1 VAVNVHAS
9 DGSCTTN
16 VAEYTNQ
23 WYCVT
28 MAPID
33 WLIIAAYLLFAL
45 VVGLVFRKRAGR
57 SIAHYFLSNRNL
69 PWWIVGTSIVATMF
83 AADTPLA
90 VTGLVANEG
99 ISGLWFMW
107 NFAAAHLM
115 AAFFFARLWRRAGV
129 VTDVELVELRYSG
142 RPAVV
147 LRGFRSIWEGV
158 VLNCIVMG
166 WVILAMVK
174 IMDVLI
180 DLDAVTA
187 LLGID
192 GFIDGRWFGILVCL
206 IVAVFYT
213 VLSGFWGVVMTD
225 FVQFLLAM
233 VGAVALAV
241 IAVIDIGGIG
251 QLKTELVARYGD
263 LASSYLSFVPDLSGT
278 SLPLITF
285 VALMGVNWWA
295 TRDAG
300 GTSYMVQRMLAAR
313 DENHSFLG
321 VLWFCFLH
329 YVVRPWPWIVV
340 GLISLVVFPDLHDRE
355 LGYPMMIVEYM
366 PAGLLG
372 LMLASMLAAFMS
384 TVDTLLNWGVS
395 LLVNDCYRPF
405 MRKRATDEHYV
416 QVSRL
421 LVVGLM
427 ILGGITA
434 YTMQSIRGAWE
445 LFFGMT
451 VGIGGVY
458 VMRWWWWRV
467 NAWSEIAAWI
477 STAVVYLG
485 LYFLNPT
492 IGFGWHL
499 IATAGVS
506 TVCWVV
512 VAFATAPT
520 DEQVLI
526 TFYERVR
533 PGSPWWKPIASK
545 SRFPSPRMGW
555 SDVTD
560 WLAGLVCIYAG
571 LFGVGKLIL
580 EGWVPG
586 LAYLTVA
593 AAAGAVIYRSTARGL
608 SLGA

>member
-1 VAVNVHAS
+1 
-9 DGSCTTN
+9 
-16 VAEYTNQ
+16 
-23 WYCVT
+23 
-28 MAPID
+28 MARLD
-33 WLIIAAYLLFAL
+33 WLIIAAYMMFAL
-45 VVGLVFRKRAGR
+45 AVGLAFRRRAGR
-57 SIAHYFLSNRNL
+57 NMAQYFLSGRNL

-83 AADTPLA
+83 AADTPLVVA
-90 VTGLVANEG
+90 GFVANDG

-129 VTDVELVELRYSG
+129 ITDVELVELRYSG
-142 RPAVV
+142 GAAVA
-147 LRGFRSIWEGV
+147 LRGFRSVWEGV

-180 DLDAVTA
+180 NLDAVTVR
-187 LLGID
+187 LGID
-192 GFIDGRWFGILVCL
+192 GLIDGRWFGILACL
-206 IVAVFYT
+206 VVAVVYT

-233 VGAVALAV
+233 AGAIALAV

-251 QLKTELVARYGD
+251 QLKLELVARYGD
-263 LASSYLSFVPDLSGT
+263 LASGYLSFFPDLSGA
-278 SLPLITF
+278 SLPLVTF

-329 YVVRPWPWIVV
+329 YVIRPWPWILV
-340 GLISLVVFPDLHDRE
+340 GLIALVVFPELDDPE

-366 PAGLLG
+366 PVGLLG
-372 LMLASMLAAFMS
+372 LMVASILAAFMS
-384 TVDTLLNWGVS
+384 TIDTLLNWGVS

-405 MRKRATDEHYV
+405 IRRTANEEHYV
-416 QVSRL
+416 RVSRL

-427 ILGGITA
+427 IAGGVTA
-434 YTMQSIRGAWE
+434 YTMQTIRGAWE

-467 NAWSEIAAWI
+467 NAWCEIAAWI

-485 LYFLNPT
+485 LHFVNPS

-512 VAFATAPT
+512 VALATPAT
-520 DEQVLI
+520 DEKTLV
-526 TFYERVR
+526 TFYEKVR
-533 PGSPWWKPIASK
+533 PTSPWWKPIAVK
-545 SRFPSPRMGW
+545 SRVSVQRKGW

-560 WLAGLVCIYAG
+560 WIAGLVFIYAG

-580 EGWVPG
+580 EGWQPG
-586 LAYLTVA
+586 LIYLGIA
-593 AAAGAVIYRSTARGL
+593 ATAGVVVYRSVLRGL
-608 SLGA
+608 GASM